1 MESQSVRI
9 LAENRK
15 DSAQTVAEISGGIST
30 WKMWTGKQIMS
41 VYVNAVVRRSFP
53 MGIRTVNTAVTDVIS
68 MADLEV
74 ARMQVSKNMPAP
86 DHVPARMMTKESM
99 QKDFD
104 YEMAQKITRNLLDE
118 GLISIDEYDR
128 ISELNA
134 RKFSP
139 FYGDL
144 MDI

>member
-1 MESQSVRI
+1 
-9 LAENRK
+9 
-15 DSAQTVAEISGGIST
+15 
-30 WKMWTGKQIMS
+30 MS
-41 VYVNAVVRRSFP
+41 VSVNVVERHSLHT
-53 MGIRTVNTAVTDVIS
+53 GIRTVSTAVTVVIS
-68 MADLEV
+68 MVDLEV
-74 ARMQVSKNMPAP
+74 VKMQVSKNIPIA
-86 DHVPARMMTKESM
+86 DSVPARTMTKESM

-128 ISELNA
+128 ISALNA
-134 RKFSP
+134 QKFSP

>member
-1 MESQSVRI
+1 
-9 LAENRK
+9 
-15 DSAQTVAEISGGIST
+15 
-30 WKMWTGKQIMS
+30 
-41 VYVNAVVRRSFP
+41 
-53 MGIRTVNTAVTDVIS
+53 